1 VDELVRDWTAQL
13 LDAGNAVALVT
24 GLVSLLLVIGRRSW
38 RLLRNAVTIA
48 HEGGHALV
56 ALLSGRKLN
65 GIRLHS
71 DTSGLTVSTGKSTGP
86 GMVLT
91 LFAGY
96 PAVSLLGLGGAWLVT
111 AGRTQLLLWVCVGL
125 LAAMLLAVRNAYGVL
140 SVLVTGGLLG
150 AVSWYADPAWQAV
163 CGALLSWFLL
173 FGGIR
178 PVLEL
183 RAKRARRRVPDSDAD
198 QLARLTGVPAGLW
211 LASWFLTGVVSLVLG
226 ARWMLLL
233 PQV

>member
-1 VDELVRDWTAQL
+1 MDELVRDWTAQL

-24 GLVSLLLVIGRRSW
+24 GLVSLLLVVGRRSW

-125 LAAMLLAVRNAYGVL
+125 LAAMLLAVRNAYGTQVDSFAAAVDAGAAPELAGLRCVFIRAPQLTALGPGVEVL
-140 SVLVTGGLLG
+140 TRVDG
-150 AVSWYADPAWQAV
+150 
-163 CGALLSWFLL
+163 
-173 FGGIR
+173 R
-178 PVLEL
+178 PVLVREGNVLAATFHPEL
-183 RAKRARRRVPDSDAD
+183 TDDARIHE
-198 QLARLTGVPAGLW
+198 
-211 LASWFLTGVVSLVLG
+211 
-226 ARWMLLL
+226 LLL
-233 PQV
+233 RS